1 MGSNEPMDLV
11 KWQAPNNVKVS
22 LILHDFAFVKAYK
35 TNHVDGDEE
44 PLEDVSNEGK
54 PGEPKHIGELPP
66 FENKKDHRHS
76 EECPYDIA
84 SNRNYISS
92 LDCFVTRFRVRD
104 AKPLRHIQRFYNY

>member
-1 MGSNEPMDLV
+1 MDFV
-11 KWQAPNNVKVS
+11 KRQAPNHVKVS
-22 LILHDFAFVKAYK
+22 LILHYFALVKADIAD
-35 TNHVDGDEE
+35 HVDGNKE
-44 PLEDVSNEGK
+44 PLEDVFNEGK
-54 PGEPKHIGELPP
+54 PCEPKHISELPP
-66 FENKKDHRHS
+66 FKNKKDHRHS